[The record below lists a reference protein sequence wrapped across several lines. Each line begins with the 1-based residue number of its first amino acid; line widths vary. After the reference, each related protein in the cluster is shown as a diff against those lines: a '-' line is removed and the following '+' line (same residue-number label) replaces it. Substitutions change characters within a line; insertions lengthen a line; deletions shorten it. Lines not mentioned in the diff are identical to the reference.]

1 MKTIKLFDG
10 VKVTTDNEIEKFP
23 DMTVFD
29 KCLTCTDDQ
38 RKDIIRELMCF
49 HTLDLTKVVGKQFI
63 LDLYND

>member
-10 VKVTTDNEIEKFP
+10 VKVTTADEIQKFP

-29 KCLTCTDDQ
+29 ECVKCTEEQ
-38 RKDIIRELMCF
+38 KKDIIQSLMCF
-49 HTLDLTKVVGKQFI
+49 HTLDLTKVVGQRFI